1 MRIGAYGEVMMRLTP
16 PEYRTLEQTHSLRM
30 DFTGTGVN
38 LLGNLAHFG
47 LTTSMLTQVPAN
59 RLGDTAKASLRSY
72 GIQTAFVGKKYSRI
86 GSYFA
91 EIGYGARPTYV
102 TYQNRHH
109 SSFGVSGP
117 EEYAIDGFLET
128 VDLIHICG
136 ISLSLTEKTW
146 QTALALA
153 KQAHAKQI
161 RVCFDFN
168 FRPSL
173 NEDLNRE
180 ALKQRY
186 ETILPYCD
194 LVFGSVRDLEELLAY
209 PLEETE
215 GAELAL
221 NQSFIDQYQL
231 EWFCGTR
238 RLAVEDKQFIS
249 GRIIT
254 AQDAYET
261 APQLLQ
267 VLDRIGAGDA
277 YAAGVLLG
285 YAEKWSLQRTADF
298 AITNAVLAHT
308 MLGDV
313 PLTTKEQ
320 VEQVLQAP
328 GKDLIR

>member
-1 MRIGAYGEVMMRLTP
+1 M
-16 PEYRTLEQTHSLRM
+16 
-30 DFTGTGVN
+30 
-38 LLGNLAHFG
+38 
-47 LTTSMLTQVPAN
+47 
-59 RLGDTAKASLRSY
+59 
-72 GIQTAFVGKKYSRI
+72 
-86 GSYFA
+86 
-91 EIGYGARPTYV
+91 

-173 NEDLNRE
+173 NEELNRE
-180 ALKQRY
+180 VLKQRY

-221 NQSFIDQYQL
+221 IQSFIDQYQL

-254 AQDAYET
+254 AQDTYET

>member
-72 GIQTAFVGKKYSRI
+72 GIQTAFVDKKYSHI

-173 NEDLNRE
+173 NEELNRE
-180 ALKQRY
+180 VLKQRY

-209 PLEETE
+209 PLEEIE
-215 GAELAL
+215 GAKLAL
-221 NQSFIDQYQL
+221 IQSFIDQYQL

-254 AQDAYET
+254 AQDTYET